1 MESFKPTFDAVW
13 VCVCANWTFIIIVF
27 HVIFLTTIWFSS
39 GLTYAFQSHQKIGLF
54 SILNFHT
61 YLLWHFAP
69 FFAIPFR
76 CFAPSPSRR
85 WLAAAI
91 VVTSVLRI
99 HAAYMKKMF
108 MYEAIERSSAIT
120 ITERN
125 KNQGRR
131 KMRWHQ
137 EKYKRE
143 LRSNTCCQDG
153 TNRTIHKSDHMK

>member
-1 MESFKPTFDAVW
+1 
-13 VCVCANWTFIIIVF
+13 
-27 HVIFLTTIWFSS
+27 
-39 GLTYAFQSHQKIGLF
+39 
-54 SILNFHT
+54 
-61 YLLWHFAP
+61 
-69 FFAIPFR
+69 
-76 CFAPSPSRR
+76 
-85 WLAAAI
+85 
-91 VVTSVLRI
+91 
-99 HAAYMKKMF
+99 